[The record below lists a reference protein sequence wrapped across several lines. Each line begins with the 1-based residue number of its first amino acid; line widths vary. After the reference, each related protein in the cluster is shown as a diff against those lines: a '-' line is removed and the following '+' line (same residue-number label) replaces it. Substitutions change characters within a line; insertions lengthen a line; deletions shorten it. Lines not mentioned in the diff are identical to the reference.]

1 MCKSA
6 PPPPTPTTEVA
17 DKIQNSTNV
26 DNSWSFVNLHLPST
40 ITTAVVQQITP
51 PDDFRPNYTLSAH
64 LGIDPLAHPDIIY
77 VAYPDIN
84 SSTDYDPSDT
94 GHGGADESSGS
105 TTKLYYAD
113 SNSSKGA
120 IPPHSSFPLNIA
132 IWTQEETLLYEVP
145 SGPWQQCNYE
155 LS

>member
-40 ITTAVVQQITP
+40 ITTAVTTP
-51 PDDFRPNYTLSAH
+51 PDNFRPDYTFSAH
-64 LGIDPLAHPDIIY
+64 LGTDPLAFPDINS

-84 SSTDYDPSDT
+84 PSFDYDPSGT
-94 GHGGADESSGS
+94 GHGGTDERTGPPTKFYNASPHSGERTS
-105 TTKLYYAD
+105 TTC
-113 SNSSKGA
+113 SSL
-120 IPPHSSFPLNIA
+120 SLNKA
-132 IWTQEETLLYEVP
+132 TWTQEKVLLYEEP
-145 SGPWQQCNYE
+145 PGP
-155 LS
+155 

>member
-94 GHGGADESSGS
+94 GHGDTNERSSPPTRFYNAS
-105 TTKLYYAD
+105 PH
-113 SNSSKGA
+113 SSKG
-120 IPPHSSFPLNIA
+120 SSTTCSSLSLNKA
-132 IWTQEETLLYEVP
+132 TWTQAKGVVV
-145 SGPWQQCNYE
+145 
-155 LS
+155 